1 MAAVGLDIQNQIAV
15 VTLNRPETLNAL
27 NFGMLEEL
35 ERTVERLR
43 YDRNVRIVIFTGAG
57 EKAFSAGADLKERK
71 NLTDD
76 EVRRNVNKTRTL
88 FQRISELPKPT
99 IAAVNGYA
107 FGGGFELMLAC
118 DLRIAAKTAVMGL
131 TETSL
136 AIIPGAGGTQRLP
149 RLIGEAR
156 AKELIFA
163 ARKITA
169 EEAYLYGIL
178 NKIAEPDELMDV
190 CFRLAG
196 EILQN
201 GPLAVQQAKMAIRLG
216 MDVDLKTGLAIEE
229 EAYEKVLATK
239 DRIEALRAF
248 AEKRKPNFSGE

>member
-1 MAAVGLDIQNQIAV
+1 MAAVRLDIQNQIAV

-178 NKIAEPDELMDV
+178 NKIAELDELMAV
-190 CFRLAG
+190 CFQLAG

>member
-1 MAAVGLDIQNQIAV
+1 MAAVRLDIQNQIAV

-190 CFRLAG
+190 CFQLAG

-229 EAYEKVLATK
+229 EAYEKVLTTK

>member
-1 MAAVGLDIQNQIAV
+1 LAAVRLDIQNQIAV

-190 CFRLAG
+190 CFQLAG

-229 EAYEKVLATK
+229 EAYEKVLTTK